1 MEHFEV
7 LAKDNSC
14 GARIGHLT
22 TRQGIVNTQIFMPVA
37 TQATVK
43 AVNQQALAD
52 CGAECLLSNTY
63 HLYLRPGLEV
73 LEHFGGLNKFMN
85 HPIPILTDSGGF
97 QVYSLSKLR
106 KITEDGVQFQSHI
119 DGSSHYFTPEKVID
133 FENSIGSAIWTC
145 LDVCVKNPATKKE
158 AAEGLR
164 KTMNWAERAK
174 KHFDK
179 VTSDLEESTRPLLFG
194 IVQGSIYTDLRQQ
207 AAKAMAE
214 LNPDGFAIGGL
225 SVGESKPQM
234 LEALAAAIEHL
245 PKNKP
250 VYFMGLGTPEDL
262 WDCAEL
268 GVDMFDCVLPT
279 RNARNGQIMSSD
291 GKYYVKNAC
300 YRLDDKPIDTECDCY
315 CCRNYSR
322 GYISHLYKAHEILA
336 SELMS
341 IHNIRFLINQV
352 HKMRSAVKQGK
363 FKEAKKAFRER
374 YFQKSGK

>member
-7 LAKDNSC
+7 IKAATDC
-14 GARIGHLT
+14 CARIGRLT

-43 AVNQQALAD
+43 AVTQRDLAE

-63 HLYLRPGLEV
+63 HLYLRPGLQT

-85 HPIPILTDSGGF
+85 HQIPVLTDSGGF

-106 KITEDGVQFQSHI
+106 KITEDGVKFQSHI
-119 DGSSHYFTPEKVID
+119 DGSTHYFTPESVID
-133 FENSIGSAIWTC
+133 YENSIGSAIWTC

-164 KTMNWAERAK
+164 KTMNWAKRAK
-174 KHFDK
+174 KHFLEVTKGLDEDK
-179 VTSDLEESTRPLLFG
+179 RPLLFG
-194 IVQGSIYTDLRQQ
+194 IVQGSVYTDLRAE
-207 AAKAMAE
+207 AAKAMTD

-225 SVGESKPQM
+225 SVGETKPQM
-234 LEALAAAIEHL
+234 LEALSAALEYL

-279 RNARNGQIMSSD
+279 RNARNGQVMSED
-291 GKYYVKNAC
+291 GKYYIKNAC
-300 YRLDDKPIDTECDCY
+300 FRLDDRPIDPECDCY

-341 IHNIRFLINQV
+341 IHNIRFLINQA
-352 HKMRSAVKQGK
+352 HKMRAAVEKGN
-363 FKEAKKAFRER
+363 FKAAKKAFQER
-374 YFQKSGK
+374 YLHK